1 MAEYLEGLFKG
12 SPDHKATSNGPNAVM
27 IEPINDT
34 DDSIQRFQP
43 VVREAIAR
51 ADEVGFEIRPRRSS
65 SDGLGRYN
73 AAAIIATQA
82 PPRSADFSVDRIN
95 QLPQRNSNAVPPTWE
110 VVKPAGADG
119 DGGLMPPF
127 EQHAT
132 LEGSPPDGGS
142 QIRVYRTTE
151 PQSRGSSEDTAPQG
165 TMIHGAQVLPPPEQQ
180 ATLEHLRDN
189 ELQTR
194 NRSAADDDSL
204 DDGGTDDDPVDED
217 PDDEDPD
224 DATSIP
230 NRREAQRYAQ
240 LLVGVLQDALD
251 YNPQR
256 HHNQPPPELRLSG
269 DPEYLDELRNL
280 VAELR
285 RLNGLL
291 SATIVPKTEATAQA
305 GVIARKFDRFLD
317 SYIDA
322 MGKGAACLTI
332 GVVAALLSRTG
343 VGAELIDHIWGH
355 IRIPD

>member
-12 SPDHKATSNGPNAVM
+12 SPDHKATSSGPNAVM
-27 IEPINDT
+27 IEPINDN

-51 ADEVGFEIRPRRSS
+51 ADEVGFEIRPHRSS

-110 VVKPAGADG
+110 VVKPAGA
-119 DGGLMPPF
+119 
-127 EQHAT
+127 
-132 LEGSPPDGGS
+132 
-142 QIRVYRTTE
+142 
-151 PQSRGSSEDTAPQG
+151 
-165 TMIHGAQVLPPPEQQ
+165 QVLPPPEQQ

-189 ELQTR
+189 ELQAR

-256 HHNQPPPELRLSG
+256 HHNQPPPELRLSE

-305 GVIARKFDRFLD
+305 SVIARKFDRFLD